1 MGRPGFLMVGAVL
14 AGLVAAIAALA
25 SAPEPAPP
33 TAVIPDDP
41 PPVVAADDFG
51 RCRTITE
58 PDAACA
64 AAWDAKR
71 RRFFGEKD

>member
-1 MGRPGFLMVGAVL
+1 MVGAVL
-14 AGLVAAIAALA
+14 VGLVAAIAALA
-25 SAPEPAPP
+25 SAPKPAESI
-33 TAVIPDDP
+33 VVVPDDP
-41 PPVVAADDFG
+41 PPVTAAGDLS